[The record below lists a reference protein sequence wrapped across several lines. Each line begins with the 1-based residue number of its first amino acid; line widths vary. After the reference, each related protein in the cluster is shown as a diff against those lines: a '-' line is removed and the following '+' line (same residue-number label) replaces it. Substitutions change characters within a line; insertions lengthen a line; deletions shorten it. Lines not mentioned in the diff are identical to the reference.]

1 MPALRKLGADVTVIR
16 TNVRRVLVD
25 VVVTGPHDEPARG
38 LTKEDFSVFED
49 GKSQTLRTF
58 DVHDFDAAP
67 EFIPPNVPSMGPN
80 TFLNLPR
87 EPERGPLYVLL
98 YDMVNME
105 TIDQPH
111 ARQQLLAFINNKP
124 AGTRFAII
132 VLSDGMHLVQGFT
145 ENKNDLL
152 AVLDSHRNRP
162 HVPEIFLYGRNY
174 GNGDPS
180 FSISAFTELA
190 HYLEGFP
197 GRKNVIWFSGK
208 FPLSLFA
215 NLDNQLVGDGDYT
228 DKVKDIVDTL
238 ARNQIAIYPVD
249 VQTVVVTEVFAPS
262 GSAGPGGGMSSD
274 YRSSNPASGTSNSAA
289 GAGQASAGQASSG
302 ASSSA
307 SSHAAGGAGF
317 SQTSSQYMAE
327 DELAKTTGG
336 RAYYSTNDLTMALE
350 KATANGANYY
360 TLSYSPTNETYNGKL
375 RNIRV
380 ELAKKGYK
388 LAYRRSYFGVDRDV
402 RPQTTDA
409 SATVEMAGSRGSIPQ
424 DDPLSMAIRHG
435 APIAHDL
442 IFRAQFHTSGSPA
455 LATPEQMSR
464 LVEDPGSLRRHAQN
478 RPAKTTKPIPLQSY
492 TVDYRVLDTQRRP
505 GATGTG
511 AQPAATL
518 EFIAA
523 AFDADGNM
531 LSGVLQDAVRE
542 ASTDQPVVKKA
553 GFYSVQQRID
563 VPLKAAW
570 IRVAVRDLST
580 NRVGTLEI
588 PLPLAPNLEAM
599 AATGSASPNVNPVPA
614 ENPK

>member
-1 MPALRKLGADVTVIR
+1 MTVIR

-25 VVVTGPHDEPARG
+25 VVVTGPHGEPVRG

-49 GKSQTLRTF
+49 GKPQMLRTC
-58 DVHDFDAAP
+58 DAHDFDAPP
-67 EFIPPNVPSMGPN
+67 EFIPPKVPPMAPN

-98 YDMVNME
+98 YDMINME
-105 TIDQPH
+105 VVDQPY
-111 ARQQLLAFINNKP
+111 ARQQLLAFIKNKP

-145 ENKNDLL
+145 EDKNELL
-152 AVLDSHRNRP
+152 AALDSRSNRP
-162 HVPEIFLYGRNY
+162 HVPMIFLYGRNY
-174 GNGDPS
+174 GNGDTG
-180 FSISAFTELA
+180 FSVSAFTELA

-197 GRKNVIWFSGK
+197 GRKNVLWLSGK

-228 DKVKDIVDTL
+228 DKVKDVVDTL
-238 ARNQIAIYPVD
+238 ARDQIAIYPVD
-249 VQTVVVTEVFAPS
+249 VQTVVVTEVYAPS
-262 GSAGPGGGMSSD
+262 GSAGPGGGVNSD
-274 YRSSNPASGTSNSAA
+274 YRSTNGTQGNPDSGTASGAT
-289 GAGQASAGQASSG
+289 GAGPANSGQSGSG
-302 ASSSA
+302 ASSGGGP
-307 SSHAAGGAGF
+307 SHAAGGPGF
-317 SQTSSQYMAE
+317 SQTSAQYMSE
-327 DELAKTTGG
+327 EELAKTTGG
-336 RAYYSTNDLTMALE
+336 QAYYGRNDLTMALE

-380 ELAKKGYK
+380 ELAKKGYQ
-388 LAYRRSYFGVDRDV
+388 LAYRRSYFGIDHDV

-409 SATVEMAGSRGSIPQ
+409 AATVEMAGSKGSISQ

-435 APIAHDL
+435 APMAHDL
-442 IFRAQFHTSGSPA
+442 IFRAQFHAMGSPT

-464 LVEDPGSLRRHAQN
+464 LVEDIGSLRRHAQN
-478 RPAKTTKPIPLQSY
+478 RLVKAAKPIPLQSY
-492 TVDYRVLDTQRRP
+492 AVDYRVLDTQQRP

-518 EFIAA
+518 EFIVA

-542 ASTDQPVVKKA
+542 ASTDQAAVKKA
-553 GFYSVQQRID
+553 GFFSVQQQID

-588 PLPLAPNLEAM
+588 PLPLVPNPEAM
-599 AATGSASPNVNPVPA
+599 AATGLPSPNVNPVTA
-614 ENPK
+614 EKPK